1 MKKGKQ
7 RTPYF
12 IKRKDGNLFLF
23 AGLYDCVKFE
33 GKKSLLV
40 TFSLYYIYV
49 LLIIIDEENPLYTFT
64 VITTTSASTSI
75 EFLHDRM
82 PVILEN
88 DSQELATWLDPRTPW
103 CPELARLLKPFTGEL
118 EL

>member
-1 MKKGKQ
+1 MFC
-7 RTPYF
+7 F
-12 IKRKDGNLFLF
+12 I
-23 AGLYDCVKFE
+23 VI
-33 GKKSLLV
+33 
-40 TFSLYYIYV
+40 T
-49 LLIIIDEENPLYTFT
+49 DEETPLYTYT

-88 DSQELATWLDPRTPW
+88 GSKELATWLDPRIPW